1 MRKFIK
7 VFTIVIAVIVA
18 VMFVTPFFL
27 KDKITSVVKKQ
38 INQMLNATVDF
49 GDVNIS
55 FFRAFPEVSVGIDK
69 LSVIGNGCYEGD
81 TLLSAARIAASVDIA
96 SFFGSEGIVIKEIR
110 LDAPHIYAR
119 VNCESIPN
127 WDIMKDEEEKET
139 PETSSDDNMML
150 SLKRFII
157 KEGIIVYD
165 DCVLNMKT
173 ELNDINML
181 LSGDMSADQTKL
193 KSDLS
198 VTAINMWSENVKYVS
213 DMKFISS
220 VDINANLKDNVYELG
235 KNTISLNA
243 IKTSLEGVVAV
254 KDSSRLDLD
263 IKFNTENVTFK
274 EILSLVPAIYSKEF
288 DKLEAKG
295 DVGIAAWAK
304 GEMYDDVLPAFDF
317 MLNVKNGMFKYAGVP
332 ASVDNINIDLGA
344 NSKGGN
350 ADNVVAYIKRLHVS
364 ILGNSFDLAGQA
376 TNMVTDLSYEA
387 AAKGVI
393 DLSKISSVYP
403 VEDMKKLTG
412 VITSDLTLKGT
423 LSQIEKQAYE
433 NIRADGSVRVQ
444 GFGFEN
450 NDLGKVVVDNARLNF
465 SPKYVSLEDT
475 KLKVKSSDVAINGRV
490 ENFIPYIL
498 KGYTVKGELDIAS
511 DMILMSDFVT
521 PEPVIEKV
529 EAEKETE
536 AEKSD
541 TAGVVVIPG
550 NIDFKMNVNLKKV
563 AVDRVILTDV
573 TGKLTV
579 AGGIADISSIKMNAF
594 DGTVNMNGKYDTS
607 LPSVPKADMNFN
619 VNNASFRKSFESME
633 SLQKIAPVF
642 NNMTGRYS
650 MSLGLKTDI
659 LPDFSPDL
667 NSLWAKGTIK
677 SSDVSVSGVEAL
689 DRMADLL
696 NYDKLKTLSMK
707 DLNLSFEIEKGRLS
721 VNPFDIKAGTVTLTL
736 GGSTGLD
743 QTLDLKGK
751 ISIPSDNIRIMNMSI
766 KNLPFTITG
775 TVSNPNVSLDTKAMA
790 ADVAT
795 GAADKVKDIVADKL
809 GIPTDSLSTMSPER
823 KAEVMAE
830 ARRKADKMISDAEA
844 EAKKLI
850 EKAGNNPLLKIA
862 AEKAAEKL
870 KKEAQ
875 KQAEEVISNI
885 ENNN

>member
-1 MRKFIK
+1 
-7 VFTIVIAVIVA
+7 
-18 VMFVTPFFL
+18 
-27 KDKITSVVKKQ
+27 
-38 INQMLNATVDF
+38 
-49 GDVNIS
+49 
-55 FFRAFPEVSVGIDK
+55 
-69 LSVIGNGCYEGD
+69 
-81 TLLSAARIAASVDIA
+81 
-96 SFFGSEGIVIKEIR
+96 
-110 LDAPHIYAR
+110 
-119 VNCESIPN
+119 
-127 WDIMKDEEEKET
+127 
-139 PETSSDDNMML
+139 
-150 SLKRFII
+150 
-157 KEGIIVYD
+157 
-165 DCVLNMKT
+165 
-173 ELNDINML
+173 
-181 LSGDMSADQTKL
+181 
-193 KSDLS
+193 
-198 VTAINMWSENVKYVS
+198 
-213 DMKFISS
+213 
-220 VDINANLKDNVYELG
+220 
-235 KNTISLNA
+235 
-243 IKTSLEGVVAV
+243 
-254 KDSSRLDLD
+254 
-263 IKFNTENVTFK
+263 
-274 EILSLVPAIYSKEF
+274 
-288 DKLEAKG
+288 
-295 DVGIAAWAK
+295 
-304 GEMYDDVLPAFDF
+304 
-317 MLNVKNGMFKYAGVP
+317 
-332 ASVDNINIDLGA
+332 
-344 NSKGGN
+344 
-350 ADNVVAYIKRLHVS
+350 
-364 ILGNSFDLAGQA
+364 
-376 TNMVTDLSYEA
+376 
-387 AAKGVI
+387 
-393 DLSKISSVYP
+393 
-403 VEDMKKLTG
+403 
-412 VITSDLTLKGT
+412 
-423 LSQIEKQAYE
+423 
-433 NIRADGSVRVQ
+433 
-444 GFGFEN
+444 
-450 NDLGKVVVDNARLNF
+450 
-465 SPKYVSLEDT
+465 
-475 KLKVKSSDVAINGRV
+475 
-490 ENFIPYIL
+490 
-498 KGYTVKGELDIAS
+498 
-511 DMILMSDFVT
+511 
-521 PEPVIEKV
+521 
-529 EAEKETE
+529 
-536 AEKSD
+536 
-541 TAGVVVIPG
+541 
-550 NIDFKMNVNLKKV
+550 
-563 AVDRVILTDV
+563 
-573 TGKLTV
+573 
-579 AGGIADISSIKMNAF
+579 MNAF

-875 KQAEEVISNI
+875 KQAEEVMSQIRTAITRALGPVVKFLTAGSLQNTTGARANRVKLAATKKGI
-885 ENNN
+885 ENFLNGSLLEVRPMSIDKLQGVRPKVSTVDEWLSGDIREDVVGAIEQGASKMDDYLIVAVSSEGTVRNSSGDTIKMELLSILRGEYIADHVSIWYYRLDNVEGAYVILVQNSF